1 MPSLPVPETPAQPL
15 PESGLVCDLPERLPE
30 SQISILIVGGGV
42 AGLFAALECW
52 RKGHN
57 VRIIER
63 SPSRSVSG
71 DGFSISTSAIR
82 ALQKW
87 PQMAEEN
94 ERISYEP
101 WVSWH
106 KITGEMISG
115 PAPFQLNQSKNP
127 DQKDLEEKPVPK
139 VYRHSRPKMHKML
152 CDQLERVGIIVEYG
166 KQVVEYY
173 EDADLVIAADGVG
186 GKSSRITLGR
196 EVPARPI
203 GYSIY
208 RASYPLDQALCDLI
222 LDEKLPVMEN
232 GMPSS
237 QIWLGE
243 DVHAV
248 FGRSADEMTWYLTYP
263 NHEQG
268 KESWSHWVEPE
279 TVLKTTAIIKGWPKF
294 ANRLIQA
301 TPKGRI
307 HDFKLMWR
315 EPQPC
320 WTSAGGRVVQIGD
333 AAHTFHPSSGQG
345 ATQGM
350 EDAVSIAA
358 CLQMAGKDN
367 IPWATRVH
375 NKLRFE
381 RVSCL
386 QLLGVVNQEIRH
398 RSVNAQPS
406 QTKPIGL
413 LGAWIWEHD
422 PEQYA
427 IENYDKAMKHLADGC
442 SFQNNNTPHG
452 YSYRPWT
459 LDELLSDKEMGKKIV
474 LEGDWE

>member
-1 MPSLPVPETPAQPL
+1 MTFLPVPETLAEPL
-15 PESGLVCDLPERLPE
+15 PKSGLV
-30 SQISILIVGGGV
+30 V
-42 AGLFAALECW
+42 AGLFAGLECW

-63 SPSRSVSG
+63 TPERSVSG
-71 DGFSISTSAIR
+71 DGFSIGTSAIR
-82 ALQKW
+82 TLQKW
-87 PQMAEEN
+87 PEMAEEN

-106 KITGEMISG
+106 KITGEMISA
-115 PAPFQLNQSKNP
+115 PAPFQLHQSKNE
-127 DQKDLEEKPVPK
+127 DQEGPKRKSVPK

-152 CDQLERVGIIVEYG
+152 SDQLERIGIIVEYG
-166 KQVVEYY
+166 KKVKLE
-173 EDADLVIAADGVG
+173 ADLVIAADGVG
-186 GKSSRITLGR
+186 GKSSRITLGH
-196 EVPARPI
+196 EVRAEPI

-208 RASYPLDQALCDLI
+208 RASYPLNETLCDSI
-222 LDEKLPVMEN
+222 INEKLPVMEN
-232 GMPSS
+232 GVPSS

-248 FGRSADEMTWYLTYP
+248 FGRTADEMTWYLTYP
-263 NHEQG
+263 DEGQS
-268 KESWSHWVEPE
+268 KESWTHWVEPE
-279 TVLKTTAIIKGWPKF
+279 TVLKTTARIKGWPEY
-294 ANRLIQA
+294 ANSLIQA

-320 WTSAGGRVVQIGD
+320 WISAGGRVVQIGD

-350 EDAVSIAA
+350 EDATSIAA
-358 CLQMAGKDN
+358 CLPIAGKEN

-386 QLLGVVNQEIRH
+386 QLLGVVNQELRQ
-398 RSVNAQPS
+398 RSVNAQAS
-406 QTKPIGL
+406 QTKPVGL

-427 IENYDKAMKHLADGC
+427 IENYEKAMKNLADGFP
-442 SFQNNNTPHG
+442 FQNTNTPRG
-452 YSYRPWT
+452 YNYHPWS
-459 LDELLSDKEMGKKIV
+459 LDELLKDKEMGKEIV

>member
-1 MPSLPVPETPAQPL
+1 
-15 PESGLVCDLPERLPE
+15 
-30 SQISILIVGGGV
+30 
-42 AGLFAALECW
+42 
-52 RKGHN
+52 
-57 VRIIER
+57 
-63 SPSRSVSG
+63 
-71 DGFSISTSAIR
+71 
-82 ALQKW
+82 
-87 PQMAEEN
+87 MAEEN

-106 KITGEMISG
+106 KITGEIISG
-115 PAPFQLNQSKNP
+115 PAPFQLHQSKNT
-127 DQKDLEEKPVPK
+127 DQGSLTSKSVPK

-152 CDQLERVGIIVEYG
+152 SDQLERIGIIVEHG
-166 KQVVEYY
+166 KQVLEYY
-173 EDADLVIAADGVG
+173 EDAHSGKAGVILQNGLKLEADLVIAADGVG
-186 GKSSRITLGR
+186 GKSSRITLGH
-196 EVPARPI
+196 EVRAEPI

-208 RASYPLDQALCDLI
+208 RASYPLNETLCDSI
-222 LDEKLPVMEN
+222 INEKLPVMEN

-237 QIWLGE
+237 QIWLG
-243 DVHAV
+243 
-248 FGRSADEMTWYLTYP
+248 RSADEITWYLTYP
-263 NHEQG
+263 DEGQS
-268 KESWSHWVEPE
+268 KESWTHWVEPE
-279 TVLKTTAIIKGWPKF
+279 TVLKTTAKITGWPVY

-350 EDAVSIAA
+350 EDAASIAA
-358 CLQMAGKDN
+358 CLHMAGKEN

-386 QLLGVVNQEIRH
+386 QLLGVVNQELRQ

-406 QTKPIGL
+406 QTKPVGL

-427 IENYDKAMKHLADGC
+427 IENYEKAMKNLTDGC
-442 SFQNNNTPHG
+442 PFQNNNTPRG
-452 YSYRPWT
+452 YNYRPWS
-459 LDELLSDKEMGKKIV
+459 LDELLKDKEMGNEIV